1 MVDNSYDI
9 TKTFQRI
16 EDRLIS
22 SLKHNLTKHFNEE
35 NLEDMHWSAWQTEQL
50 KSLELFKKR
59 NKKFFKAEFN
69 SINIEI
75 KQFLIKNFE
84 DGRLSQENIILNAI
98 ETGEFCTQN
107 KKINKLWNIYN
118 TTKNQRIRK
127 KQLTRIFKET
137 SNLEASFFKVD
148 ERKLKQL
155 IKETTEN
162 MNRAEKS
169 ILRYT
174 EDQYR
179 QIIFD
184 AQVFANTGAGT
195 VQQAVDMAT
204 KDFLSRGITCIEY
217 ANGARVNIAAY
228 AEMAIKTANTRAHLY
243 GEGEKRSEWGVHTVL
258 VPNRGGGCPYCIKF
272 QGKLFIDDV
281 YSRGTE
287 KEAIELNLPLLSKA
301 IKEKLFHPNCKDT
314 IVTYFLGLNTEV
326 NIPTKEELARKIENY
341 KNEQKLNYI
350 NRQINK
356 YKRLELGSISP
367 ENIEKYHQ
375 KRLDWQ
381 KYKKQFKDNN
391 TISFNDMVFSEK
403 TKGQEYI
410 KSNIRGIIVNN
421 VKIDNISLHLVDRVR
436 QRKIELD
443 DIIDTLKN
451 PLEYGNINYNKDNKP
466 SFKVIGEKCTVYI
479 NPDNGIIT
487 TIHKT
492 HSKTAEKLKG
502 KNTNGNKNK

>member
-1 MVDNSYDI
+1 MINDSYDVA
-9 TKTFQRI
+9 KAFQRI

-22 SLKHNLTKHFNEE
+22 SLKYNLTKHFNEE

-59 NKKFFKAEFN
+59 NRKLFKSEFKA
-69 SINIEI
+69 INNDI

-84 DGRLSQENIILNAI
+84 DSRLSQENLILNAI
-98 ETGEFCTQN
+98 ETGEFSTQN

-118 TTKNQRIRK
+118 TTKNQRIKK

-204 KDFLSRGITCIEY
+204 KDFLARGINSIEY
-217 ANGARVNIAAY
+217 TNGARVNIASY
-228 AEMAIKTANTRAHLY
+228 AEMAIRTANTRAHLY
-243 GEGEKRSEWGVHTVL
+243 GEGEKRSEWGIHTVL

-287 KEAIELNLPLLSKA
+287 KEAIELNLPLLSSA
-301 IKEKLFHPNCKDT
+301 VREKLFHPNCKDT
-314 IVTYFLGLNTEV
+314 VVTYFLGVNAEV
-326 NIPTKEELARKIENY
+326 NSPTKEELAKKIENY
-341 KNEQKLNYI
+341 KKEQKLNYI
-350 NRQINK
+350 DRQINK
-356 YKRLELGSISP
+356 YKRLELGSIAP

-381 KYKKQFKDNN
+381 KYKSQFKANSN
-391 TISFNDMVFSEK
+391 ISFNDMIFSDKLEQ
-403 TKGQEYI
+403 QEYI
-410 KSNIRGIIVNN
+410 KSKVKGNILNN
-421 VKIDNISLHLVDRVR
+421 TEISDISMHLVDRVR
-436 QRKIELD
+436 QRKIELY
-443 DIIDTLKN
+443 DIVDTLKN
-451 PLEYGNINYNKDNKP
+451 PLEYGNISYNKDNKP
-466 SFKVIGEKCTVYI
+466 SFKVIGEKCTLYV
-479 NPDNGIIT
+479 NPESGIIS

-502 KNTNGNKNK
+502 KNANVNKNK